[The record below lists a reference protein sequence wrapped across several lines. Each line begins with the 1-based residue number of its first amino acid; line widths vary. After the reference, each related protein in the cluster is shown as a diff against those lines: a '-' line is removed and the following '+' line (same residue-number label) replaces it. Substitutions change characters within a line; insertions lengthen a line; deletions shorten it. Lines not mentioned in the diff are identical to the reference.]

1 MADVAVFPVSRR
13 SQRIGS
19 RASNLSG
26 LFVLPAM
33 INARLGRFRLQPYCK
48 GQYNRSEGRPTRMIV
63 SVNTLLR
70 KIEDLRRAA
79 VSARA
84 LAEHF
89 DGEERRSILQLADDW
104 DSQAAQEETRLV
116 QLSAEAEEN

>member
-1 MADVAVFPVSRR
+1 M
-13 SQRIGS
+13 
-19 RASNLSG
+19 RASGDSSCS
-26 LFVLPAM
+26 P
-33 INARLGRFRLQPYCK
+33 IARNNTTEVK
-48 GQYNRSEGRPTRMIV
+48 AAPTRMIV

-79 VSARA
+79 ASARA

-89 DGEERRSILQLADDW
+89 DDQERRSILQLADDW
-104 DSQAAQEETRLV
+104 DSQAAQEEIRLV